1 MEIYLTKMIL
11 NPRSRKVRRD
21 VGNPQELHRTISR
34 AFPETES
41 DATPRQRYGILYR
54 LETDARSGR
63 IVLLVQSNRR
73 PDWSNLEAD
82 YLIERE
88 DNLACKQI
96 GENYAAV
103 ENGMRL
109 LFRLR
114 ANPTKRVG
122 KSDEKA
128 DARFKPSDEKKIR
141 RRVELIGDENETVEE
156 KQIKWLGRKGEG
168 AGFRLAK
175 VVVKNDVANVASVQE
190 GKISFGKNRAA
201 DARRLTFGSVVF
213 EGVLQVTDA
222 EKFQM
227 ALIGGIGTGK
237 AYGFGLLSIA
247 PSRD

>member
-11 NPRSRKVRRD
+11 NPRSRKVQRD

-34 AFPETES
+34 AFPETAK
-41 DATPRQRYGILYR
+41 DATPRQKYDILYR
-54 LETDARSGR
+54 LETDARNGW

-73 PDWSNLEAD
+73 PDWSRLEAD
-82 YLIERE
+82 YLIAGE
-88 DNLACKQI
+88 DNLACKQTS
-96 GENYAAV
+96 ENYAAV

-122 KSDEKA
+122 KSDERA

-141 RRVELIGDENETVEE
+141 RRVELHTDEE
-156 KQIKWLGRKGEG
+156 KISWLARKGAD
-168 AGFRLAK
+168 AGFRLAGAQ
-175 VVVKNDVANVASVQE
+175 VKDEVANVASTQE
-190 GKISFGKNRAA
+190 GKISFGKTRAA

-213 EGVLQVTDA
+213 EGVLEVTDA
-222 EKFQM
+222 EQFRK
-227 ALIGGIGTGK
+227 ALVKGIGSGK

-247 PSRD
+247 PVKEITKCD